1 MLKKILSLALCLLMV
16 VPFFASCG
24 GNIKGENATVG
35 PHIYMYLADEV
46 YDFDPIN
53 AYTNDSTLKL
63 ATLMFEPLFKL
74 DENGKVTTDGLIK
87 SYEIIRNEKDNEY
100 KMLLTLKD
108 SYWSDSTYVSAGDIV
123 YSWKRIMEVDASS
136 PAAALL
142 YDI

>member
-1 MLKKILSLALCLLMV
+1 MV
-16 VPFFASCG
+16 VPFFTSCG

-46 YDFDPIN
+46 YDFDHIN

-108 SYWSDSTYVSAGDIV
+108 S
-123 YSWKRIMEVDASS
+123 
-136 PAAALL
+136 
-142 YDI
+142 